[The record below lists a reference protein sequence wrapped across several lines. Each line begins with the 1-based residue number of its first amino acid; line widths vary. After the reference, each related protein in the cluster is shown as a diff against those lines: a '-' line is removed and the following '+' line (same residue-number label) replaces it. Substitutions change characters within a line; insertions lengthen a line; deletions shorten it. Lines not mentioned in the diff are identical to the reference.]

1 MNPRILDRKT
11 RSLQNQKRWH
21 GLPRVCARQLCVTV
35 LSGIVRCLAILML
48 LFSGAHVQP
57 ALADMA
63 EATTVTVSPSPA
75 TINSGETV
83 TVAVYINNVTDL
95 YGADIR
101 LSFDPARLEVVDAD
115 LLLSGIQVTDGNFLT
130 GLFVIFRE
138 ANNTAGTI
146 KYAVAQVNPTP
157 ERSGSGVLFYVS
169 LRGKSAG
176 TTTLHFTRVDLAT
189 REGKKI
195 DATSQDGTVI
205 LTGAPVITGQHSVST
220 NEDTAKTITLADL
233 IVTDVDN
240 TYPTGFTL
248 TVLAGTNYTF
258 TGNTITPA
266 SNFNG
271 TLTVPVK
278 VNDGALDSNTFDLTV
293 TVGAVNDAPVITEG
307 ASINVTMSED
317 GSITPFSLT
326 LHATD
331 VDGDTLTWSIS
342 TPAGHG
348 TASAI
353 GTGTSKA
360 ISYTPTLNYIGSDS
374 FDVQVSD
381 GNGGTD
387 TITVNVTIS
396 AVEPTSF
403 NLFFPWIQR

>member
-348 TASAI
+348 TASVS
-353 GTGTSKA
+353 GTGPSKA
-360 ISYTPTLNYIGSDS
+360 ITYTPTLNYIGSDS
-374 FDVQVSD
+374 FVVQVSD
-381 GNGGTD
+381 GNGGAD
-387 TITVNVTIS
+387 TITVNVTIT
-396 AVEPTSF
+396 AVEPTQF
-403 NLFFPWIQR
+403 TVFLPLILR